1 MIGNVRDA
9 RGRRKNSR
17 LCKTCSYGFV
27 TKYFWRLA
35 DSGPLFFDLAEMK
48 EIGYYKLYEKD
59 NQLLATG
66 GCYGKE

>member
-27 TKYFWRLA
+27 TKYFGGLLIA
-35 DSGPLFFDLAEMK
+35 GLFFDLAEMK

>member
-1 MIGNVRDA
+1 MDMQI
-9 RGRRKNSR
+9 
-17 LCKTCSYGFV
+17 
-27 TKYFWRLA
+27 FWRLA

-59 NQLLATG
+59 NRLLATG

>member
-1 MIGNVRDA
+1 MQEEERKIQGSVRPVHMVS
-9 RGRRKNSR
+9 KQTF
-17 LCKTCSYGFV
+17 C
-27 TKYFWRLA
+27 RLA
-35 DSGPLFFDLAEMK
+35 DSGPLFFDLAETK